1 MSRARR
7 GVLTGLLLAVVATM
21 LVLLTRPKETAV
33 NTEALSVKQQCIV
46 PIAAFTANGDLP
58 KLKGALTDGLEAGW
72 TVNEIKEVLVQMYA
86 YAGFPRSLNAISTFI
101 DVLGERQARGI
112 ADPTGPEPSPFPPGK
127 SSIELGREN
136 MTRMVGRPPSGRHI
150 AFCPTIETFLEGHLF
165 GDILG
170 RDNLDVQSRELATI
184 SALATLEA
192 VNSQLTSHLNVGLN
206 VGLTEPQL
214 RGVAVVIREK
224 LGKVRGDNVTEVLDQ
239 VIRKRNAGP
248 PAASPPAS
256 SVPAGPT
263 SAAPKVRV
271 EHADARAVESAPAE
285 HFDGPARVQS
295 LFQASEPARASGAS
309 VTFEPGART
318 AWHAHPLGQTLIVT
332 AGTGWVQQWG
342 EPAQPITAG
351 DVAVIPPGV
360 KHWHGASATTAMT
373 HIAVQ
378 EQLGG
383 STVQWMERVSDDQ
396 YRAAR

>member
-1 MSRARR
+1 M
-7 GVLTGLLLAVVATM
+7 TK
-21 LVLLTRPKETAV
+21 LVGHP
-33 NTEALSVKQQCIV
+33 
-46 PIAAFTANGDLP
+46 
-58 KLKGALTDGLEAGW
+58 
-72 TVNEIKEVLVQMYA
+72 
-86 YAGFPRSLNAISTFI
+86 
-101 DVLGERQARGI
+101 
-112 ADPTGPEPSPFPPGK
+112 PTG
-127 SSIELGREN
+127 
-136 MTRMVGRPPSGRHI
+136 RHV
-150 AFCPTIETFLEGHLF
+150 AFSPTIETFLEGHLF

-192 VNSQLTSHLNVGLN
+192 VNPQLTSHLNVGLN
-206 VGLTEPQL
+206 VGLTEQQL
-214 RGVAVVIREK
+214 RGLATVVREK
-224 LGKVRGDNVTEVLDQ
+224 LGKARGDNVTEVLDQ
-239 VIRKRNAGP
+239 VIRQRNAGP

-256 SVPAGPT
+256 SMPAGPT

-271 EHADARAVESAPAE
+271 EHADARAVENAPAE
-285 HFDGPARVQS
+285 HFDGTARVQR

-378 EQLGG
+378 ERLGG